1 MPMGRFLDFYRISAP
16 SGTEVPQD
24 KCPGRYRKLRLQC
37 FTAATLGYSLYYVCR
52 TSLNVMKQPVI
63 DSGFLSA
70 GELGLVGACLY
81 WSYAIGKFV
90 NGFLADRSNIKRFMA
105 TGLAVSVVANAVMG
119 ILGFAGSAAG
129 LSGAVLTV
137 CFAVMWGVNGWAQSM
152 GASPAIVSLSRWFPL
167 RTRGTYYGIFSASHN
182 LGEGLSFIFVSL
194 AVSAAGWQWG
204 FFSAAA
210 AGIIGVLLI
219 VFFLHDTP
227 ESKGLPSIE
236 KLSGESARE
245 QDACPDEP
253 GKRPEFAEDAGNVQK
268 AVLKNPGVWILALAS
283 AFMYMSRY
291 AINEWGMFF
300 LQKVKGFSLHEAAL
314 IIAVNTVMGII
325 GTVISGY
332 VSDKAFKGD
341 RRFPAFAAGVLESVA
356 LALFLYGGDGWF
368 VNILAM
374 SLFGIAIGVLIAF
387 LGGLMA
393 VDLVPRK
400 ATGAAIG
407 IVGLASYAAAGLM
420 NVISGWLIDGQAV
433 KDAAGEI
440 VDYDFT
446 YVSAFWIGAAVISF
460 LLPVLN
466 WRRKPS
472 M

>member
-1 MPMGRFLDFYRISAP
+1 MGRFLDFYRISAP

-24 KCPGRYRKLRLQC
+24 RCPGRYRKLRLQC

-341 RRFPAFAAGVLESVA
+341 RRFPAARRRRGTS
-356 LALFLYGGDGWF
+356 
-368 VNILAM
+368 
-374 SLFGIAIGVLIAF
+374 
-387 LGGLMA
+387 
-393 VDLVPRK
+393 
-400 ATGAAIG
+400 GAP
-407 IVGLASYAAAGLM
+407 AS
-420 NVISGWLIDGQAV
+420 
-433 KDAAGEI
+433 
-440 VDYDFT
+440 
-446 YVSAFWIGAAVISF
+446 
-460 LLPVLN
+460 
-466 WRRKPS
+466 
-472 M
+472 